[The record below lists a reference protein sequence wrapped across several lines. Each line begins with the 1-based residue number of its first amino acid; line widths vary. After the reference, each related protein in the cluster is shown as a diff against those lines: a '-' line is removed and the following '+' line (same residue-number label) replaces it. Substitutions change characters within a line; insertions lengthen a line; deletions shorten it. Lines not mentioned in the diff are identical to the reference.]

1 MKKVDWSVLIID
13 LMESL
18 VLTQANLAEKCQ
30 VTQQSISNWK
40 NGLRTPGVYAR
51 KKIRELASEASLKLE
66 DYRNDPMTMIDHYTG
81 SECKELPKD
90 ILAFAVKLTTLS
102 EKQKKEVYD
111 FAAFIHEK
119 G

>member
-1 MKKVDWSVLIID
+1 MKKVDWSALIID

-18 VLTQANLAEKCQ
+18 VLTQANLADKCQ

-51 KKIRELASEASLKLE
+51 KKIRELASEANLKLE
-66 DYRNDPMTMIDHYTG
+66 DYRNDAASMIDHYNG
-81 SECKELPKD
+81 PECKELPKD
-90 ILAFAVKLTTLS
+90 ILAFAVKLVTMS
-102 EKQKKEVYD
+102 DKQKKEIYD
-111 FAAFIHEK
+111 FAAFIDEK